1 MVDSIRLLALKVVP
15 KEEYPNNTFFVF
27 KIPALTLANIA
38 YVPVRLPIIRKGTQR
53 PTDRRR
59 LREIAQYI
67 SRKDAMFPNTIIVNF
82 VSDVKVTKLEEFSD
96 LFWLDIPMS
105 ENSAVILD
113 GQHRLLGIEESNI
126 DINILITAF
135 LGVSHDKEA
144 AIFRDI
150 NFYQR
155 KVNKSLM
162 YDLFHVA
169 KDAGYPLMRA
179 LDLTERLNE
188 DGPLSGLI
196 KLTGIGPGVV
206 TQTIFV
212 ETLQSFLEDG
222 SIFRETEYNQED
234 SLERQTEVIKDYF
247 ESLRGHYRN
256 AWEFPR
262 DYILL
267 KTQGIYALLMLLQN
281 ILYYFLN
288 EKNRCIPKVRDF
300 EAFTVRLSNAVS
312 FSSEDYGDAYLGSGG
327 QKRLHR
333 LIYDVAFQK

>member
-1 MVDSIRLLALKVVP
+1 MADSIKLLAFKVTP
-15 KEEYPNNTFFVF
+15 KKGYPDNTFFVLQM
-27 KIPALTLANIA
+27 PALTLAKIA
-38 YVPVRLPIIRKGTQR
+38 HVPVRLPIIRKGTQR

-59 LREIAQYI
+59 LLQIAQYI
-67 SRKDAMFPNTIIVNF
+67 SREDAMFPNTIIVNF
-82 VSDVKVTKLEEFSD
+82 VSDVKITKVQGYPD
-96 LFWLDIPMS
+96 LFWLDIPLS

-113 GQHRLLGIEESNI
+113 GQHRLLGIQESNTDI
-126 DINILITAF
+126 DILITAF
-135 LGVSHDKEA
+135 LRISNEKEA

-150 NFYQR
+150 NFYQK

-206 TQTIFV
+206 AQAVFV
-212 ETLQSFLEDG
+212 ETLQPFLEDG
-222 SIFRETEYNQED
+222 HIFREEEYNQAD
-234 SLERQTEVIKDYF
+234 SLEIQTTVLKDYF

-256 AWEFPR
+256 AWDFPR

-267 KTQGIYALLMLLQN
+267 KTQGIYALLMLLQDT
-281 ILYYFLN
+281 LHFFLTEN
-288 EKNRCIPKVRDF
+288 NRYIPKARDF
-300 EAFTVRLSNAVS
+300 ETFTAKLADNVS
-312 FSSEDYGDAYLGSGG
+312 FSSDEYGDSYLGAGG
-327 QKRLHR
+327 QKRLHT
-333 LIYDVAFQK
+333 LIRHFAFEK